1 MSRIAIGEISHETN
15 TFCPPTT
22 LLMFQERMWYRDD
35 EIVRRMRGLRTYL
48 GGMID
53 AGERLGVT
61 LIPTFAAT
69 AEPWGTITRDACDA
83 MLDELL
89 GRLRAAM
96 PLDAVCLALHGAG
109 VADGI
114 TDLEGAVLEAVR
126 GVVGPSMPIAV
137 TLDLHGNI
145 TPRTVD
151 LATGLFCVHE
161 YPHTDAFERGWE
173 ALEFLVEVLAGKIR
187 PVMAIERLPLM
198 IPASPTRL
206 EPARSIN
213 ALCHQWERE
222 PGMLH
227 CTFIHGFVQ
236 TDIPEVGA
244 TVVALAD
251 GDAALAR
258 RAVRAIAKAI
268 WERREAFQ
276 ATFPAPE
283 EAVALAV
290 GAVESGTPVIINE
303 LSDNPGGG
311 APGDGTHLLRAM
323 LNAGLTE
330 SAFGTLCDPEVA
342 AAAHQAGA
350 GATIRVRL
358 GGKTDTMHG
367 EPLDLEAYVKALTD
381 GKFTLSTPMGRGTPV
396 DLGRMARLTCGGV
409 DIVVASRRT
418 QVLDPEPFLLHGID
432 VTRCRIVG
440 LKSSAHFRAGY
451 DGLARTIITTDPPG
465 LSTSNL
471 ARFPYTRV
479 RRPIYPLDLDTSYTP
494 A

>member
-1 MSRIAIGEISHETN
+1 MYRIAIGEVSHETN

-22 LLMFQERMWYRDD
+22 LQMFKERMWYRDD
-35 EIVRRMRGLRTYL
+35 EVIRRTRGVRTYL
-48 GGMID
+48 GGMVD

-69 AEPWGTITRDACDA
+69 TEPWGTITREAYDT

-89 GRLRAAM
+89 TGLRAAM

-114 TDLEGAVLEAVR
+114 TDLESEVLAAVR
-126 GVVGPSMPIAV
+126 EVIGASMPIAA

-161 YPHTDAFERGWE
+161 YPHTDAFERGQE
-173 ALEFLVEVLAGKIR
+173 AMEFVVKVLAGRIH
-187 PVMAIERLPLM
+187 PVMAIEVLPLM
-198 IPASPTRL
+198 IPASTTRL

-236 TDIPEVGA
+236 TDIPEVGV

-251 GDAALAR
+251 GDAAVAR
-258 RAVRAIAKAI
+258 RAVRAIAKEI
-268 WERREAFQ
+268 WDRREAFQ
-276 ATFPAPE
+276 AKFPEPD

-290 GAVESGTPVIINE
+290 NAAESGTPVIVNE

-323 LNAGLTE
+323 LRAGLTD
-330 SAFGTLCDPEVA
+330 SVFGTLYDPEVA
-342 AAAHQAGA
+342 AAAHRAGA

-367 EPLDLEAYVKALTD
+367 APLDLQAYVKVLTD
-381 GKFTLSTPMGRGTPV
+381 GAFTLSTPMGKGTPV
-396 DLGRMARLTCGGV
+396 ELGKMARLSCGGV

-451 DGLARTIITTDPPG
+451 DALAKTIITTDPPG

-471 ARFPYTRV
+471 ARFPYKRV
-479 RRPIYPLDLDTSYTP
+479 RRPIYPLDRDTAYAP